1 MNPNIYQPSGKV
13 SPLFYVIGALFL
25 FIGLPI
31 LSAIYT
37 LLHWYVPFII
47 LHSLFTI
54 GYAVVLANI
63 IEKVI
68 DIGKVR
74 NKKIANYFAFFA
86 GVFAMYFI
94 WASYVTK
101 IVDERVG
108 AGIFNINDYLH
119 SILNPGAIPQVMSFL
134 YSVGAWSIKSLTVKG
149 FFLAA
154 IWFLEALIIIV
165 LPWITGTYQAE
176 EPFSEESNSWF
187 EKHKTTSRIS
197 RPENLE
203 GFLEALKNGDS
214 SVLKS
219 LEYDSSGSLE
229 YYQITSFTHAG
240 ETTGYI
246 NFSNVKASYDD
257 KGKESLHAT
266 DLIKNVRV
274 SLADLKSI
282 VSV

>member
-1 MNPNIYQPSGKV
+1 
-13 SPLFYVIGALFL
+13 
-25 FIGLPI
+25 
-31 LSAIYT
+31 
-37 LLHWYVPFII
+37 
-47 LHSLFTI
+47 
-54 GYAVVLANI
+54 
-63 IEKVI
+63 
-68 DIGKVR
+68 
-74 NKKIANYFAFFA
+74 
-86 GVFAMYFI
+86 
-94 WASYVTK
+94 
-101 IVDERVG
+101 
-108 AGIFNINDYLH
+108 
-119 SILNPGAIPQVMSFL
+119 
-134 YSVGAWSIKSLTVKG
+134 
-149 FFLAA
+149 
-154 IWFLEALIIIV
+154 
-165 LPWITGTYQAE
+165 
-176 EPFSEESNSWF
+176 
-187 EKHKTTSRIS
+187 RIS